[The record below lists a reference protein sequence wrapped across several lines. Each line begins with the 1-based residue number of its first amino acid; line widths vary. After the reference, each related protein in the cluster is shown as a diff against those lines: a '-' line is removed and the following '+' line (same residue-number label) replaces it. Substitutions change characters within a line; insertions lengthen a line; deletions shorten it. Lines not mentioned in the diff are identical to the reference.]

1 MLIFLI
7 LLLPPL
13 LSQPYVLLT
22 SDLKTLQTSRPFYA
36 SIFPDDCFSDPCYYK
51 IRTSSQSYQ
60 GQVSG
65 QTSVKIISQA
75 DGEQNIYASIIDNDD
90 QTNLFPVLANNSL
103 APTVV
108 IPINV
113 KQAVSC
119 HEMQFSINGTVISQH
134 NFEGNNKT
142 YMGGMQL
149 NFEGNNNNFEGTNK
163 AYMGGMQLKVNA
175 F

>member
-1 MLIFLI
+1 M
-7 LLLPPL
+7 
-13 LSQPYVLLT
+13 
-22 SDLKTLQTSRPFYA
+22 
-36 SIFPDDCFSDPCYYK
+36 
-51 IRTSSQSYQ
+51 
-60 GQVSG
+60 SG